1 MFFNTINTAV
11 LANDNKGIQI
21 CSLLYYIHWF
31 GGYLLK
37 FVPPYHK
44 GRDRS
49 VEEAR
54 LMNPH

>member
-21 CSLLYYIHWF
+21 CSLLF
-31 GGYLLK
+31 LLR
-37 FVPPYHK
+37 FVPPHHK
-44 GRDRS
+44 GRDQS

-54 LMNPH
+54 LMNPHCHIVSM